1 MVVRRHALRSPV
13 SRGRNEEK
21 TDAVPQQGHRAGWVD
36 DYIVGHPTVSNVVS
50 VLEKDFTPGPD
61 SGLVVISLRN
71 ASTVTYIQPWS
82 MIAGRAGS

>member
-1 MVVRRHALRSPV
+1 
-13 SRGRNEEK
+13 
-21 TDAVPQQGHRAGWVD
+21 VD